1 MNLAKIKS
9 IKKSKSRVYDITV
22 ANDHNFFINKH
33 LIHNCDYTGEIK
45 VILYNTSNV
54 VVTLLKGSKIAQMV
68 FKRVPWVELKPLS
81 SMPTNDSRGAK
92 GFGSSGQ

>member
-1 MNLAKIKS
+1 MNLTKIKK
-9 IKKSKSRVYDITV
+9 ITKSKARVYDITV

-45 VILYNTSNV
+45 VILLNTSNEV
-54 VVTLLKGSKIAQMV
+54 VSLPKGAKIAQMV
-68 FKRVPWVELKPLS
+68 FQRVPLINLYQLTQ
-81 SMPTNDSRGAK
+81 MPTNETRGVK